1 MGLKSNRINNDK
13 YYTPPSL
20 AEYCVSKAIEI
31 IGKSNI
37 TEFIEPSGGNGV
49 FLDYL
54 PEGTWSVD
62 IEPEDNRIQQGDY
75 LELDLPYK
83 RGRCIIGNPPF
94 GVKGN
99 LFLKF
104 YLKSIGIA
112 DYVAFILPI
121 SQYNN
126 DVKLYQFDLIY
137 TKDLGV
143 IAYSD
148 RKVHCCFNIY
158 RRPSCGKYNKKKN
171 YKLKD
176 VEIIELRTKKNGE
189 GGKRY
194 KDNSFYYDYAICAW
208 GVIGTEIEYENQ
220 FAKEFYFIIH
230 NEELKSQIL
239 HALKSVDWCK
249 EYPMT
254 ATPNL
259 LHWQVGKY
267 LKKVIPS
274 IE

>member
-1 MGLKSNRINNDK
+1 MISNRINNDK
-13 YYTPPSL
+13 YYTPSSL
-20 AEYCVSKAIEI
+20 AEYCVAKATEI
-31 IGKSNI
+31 IGRSNI
-37 TEFIEPSGGNGV
+37 TEFIEPSGGNGA

-54 PEGTWSVD
+54 PEGTFSCD
-62 IEPEDNRIQQGDY
+62 IEPEDDRITQGDY
-75 LELDLPYK
+75 LELNLSYK
-83 RGRCIIGNPPF
+83 QGRCVIGNPPF
-94 GVKGN
+94 GIKGN

-104 YLKSIGIA
+104 YLKSIEIA

-137 TKDLGV
+137 TEDLGI

-148 RKVHCCFNIY
+148 RDVHCCFNIY
-158 RRPSCGKYNKKKN
+158 RRPSGGEYNKCKN

-176 VEIIELRTKKNGE
+176 IEIVELRTKKNGK

-194 KDNSFYYDYAICAW
+194 NGFKYDYAICAW

-220 FAKEFYFIIH
+220 FAKEFYFIVH
-230 NEELKSQIL
+230 NEKLKPQIL
-239 HALKSVDWCK
+239 HALKIVDWCK

-267 LKKVIPS
+267 LKKVIPD
-274 IE
+274 IQ